1 MNRWTIIECASGTGT
16 RPIQPELVLG
26 WFLVPSSQNG
36 MMHTVGSHEAR
47 THLSRLLSMV
57 AKGESVTI
65 TKHGVPVAR
74 LVPVNMDAKP
84 EPARVIK
91 DLLEFRSGRKLGK
104 LSLRKMIEEGRR
116 F

>member
-1 MNRWTIIECASGTGT
+1 
-16 RPIQPELVLG
+16 
-26 WFLVPSSQNG
+26 
-36 MMHTVGSHEAR
+36 MHTVGSYEAK
-47 THLSRLLSMV
+47 THLSRLLELV

-74 LVPVNMDAKP
+74 LVPANADPKRA
-84 EPARVIK
+84 PAEVIAE
-91 DLLEFRSGRKLGK
+91 LREFRSGRKLGK

>member
-1 MNRWTIIECASGTGT
+1 
-16 RPIQPELVLG
+16 
-26 WFLVPSSQNG
+26 
-36 MMHTVGSHEAR
+36 MHTVGSYEAK
-47 THLSRLLSMV
+47 THLSRLLEMV

-74 LVPVNMDAKP
+74 LVPADADAKR
-84 EPARVIK
+84 EPAKVIEE
-91 DLLEFRSGRKLGK
+91 LREFRSGRKLGK